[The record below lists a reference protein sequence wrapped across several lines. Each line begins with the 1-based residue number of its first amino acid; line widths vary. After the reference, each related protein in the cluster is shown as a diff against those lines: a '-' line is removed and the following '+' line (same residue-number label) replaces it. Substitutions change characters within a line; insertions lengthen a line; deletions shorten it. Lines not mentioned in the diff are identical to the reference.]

1 MFSSGLHCLPGHIIS
16 RGILSSR
23 AHYLRDGLSRSHCLG
38 GILFR
43 GRLSLGRVVSRA
55 VFLRGTYSPGH
66 IVSQGGL
73 SPGHIIS
80 ERIVLGHIV
89 SGHIASGHLLLF
101 LCANF
106 GRKFFR
112 IILSSQKDFFLHL
125 CGRKGDNSKVYHVC
139 YWKSS
144 LRKVMFIQLT
154 SCMSMT
160 MTNRTVLLLTKYILA
175 VGILW
180 MNC

>member
-80 ERIVLGHIV
+80 ERIVLGHVV
-89 SGHIASGHLLLF
+89 SGHIVSGQVVSGHLLLF

-112 IILSSQKDFFLHL
+112 IILSSQKEFP
-125 CGRKGDNSKVYHVC
+125 
-139 YWKSS
+139 S
-144 LRKVMFIQLT
+144 LP
-154 SCMSMT
+154 C
-160 MTNRTVLLLTKYILA
+160 LLLEVFPKKGNVYSINIMY
-175 VGILW
+175 VYDYDK
-180 MNC
+180 